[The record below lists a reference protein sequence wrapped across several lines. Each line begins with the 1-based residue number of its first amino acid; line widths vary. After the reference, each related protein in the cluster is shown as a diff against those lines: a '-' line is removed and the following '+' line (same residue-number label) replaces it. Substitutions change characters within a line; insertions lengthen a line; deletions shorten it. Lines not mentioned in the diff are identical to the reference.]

1 MPITQIHSHPEKRGE
16 TQFPPA
22 ISVGSND
29 VFFWMSGATAIPLYH
44 MHPHIDEE
52 CVLPDDI
59 AEQTRRI
66 LTTFDEVLR
75 FNGLGWRDVVKFS
88 QFLTDMREYDAVQE
102 VIAEFFAGSDWSPAS
117 TTVGINAL
125 SAPGARLEIDVVA
138 AKPAN

>member
-1 MPITQIHSHPEKRGE
+1 MPIAQIHPEPARRNDV
-16 TQFPPA
+16 QFPPA
-22 ISVGSND
+22 VSVDSND

-59 AEQTRRI
+59 REQTRRI
-66 LTTFDEVLR
+66 LNTFDEVLR
-75 FNGLGWRDVVKFS
+75 FNGLGWKDVVKFS
-88 QFLTDMREYDAVQE
+88 QFLTDMREYDTVQE
-102 VIAEFFAGSDWSPAS
+102 VIADFFADTDWAPAS